1 MKDHKLPRAMAPD
14 YQGFDEVR
22 IFTQPRYKMSGLSG
36 DEWRISGVIQ
46 LFKKGQLR
54 HEQGFSNVQNAAHAL
69 SYVMMHAHD
78 DAKASYIGTEGI
90 CQQEGCSDT
99 ATVQYRVLKE
109 FCRDHPHQHQ
119 TELTETVIRE
129 FCAKHSKRGDC
140 AFDDADANYALISGI
155 PGMPDEKDMRE
166 SRRIVVSVDNIEE
179 IPGKL
184 NEIRQAA
191 AKRAE
196 GASEHLG

>member
-1 MKDHKLPRAMAPD
+1 MSDKVQRAMAPD

-54 HEQGFSNVQNAAHAL
+54 HEEGFGNVLSAAHSL
-69 SYVMMHAHD
+69 SYVMLRAHD

-90 CQQEGCSDT
+90 CQQEGCSEP
-99 ATVQYRVLKE
+99 ATVRYRVLKE
-109 FCRDHPHQHQ
+109 FCRDHPHRHQ
-119 TELTETVIRE
+119 TPLTELLIRE

-140 AFDDADANYALISGI
+140 AFDDADANYALLDGI
-155 PGMPDEKDMRE
+155 PGIPDEADVWE
-166 SRRIVVSVDNIEE
+166 S
-179 IPGKL
+179 
-184 NEIRQAA
+184 Q
-191 AKRAE
+191 
-196 GASEHLG
+196 